1 MAEMQRRMEQWDH
14 SFTMAVPGVDLKG
27 GVLPPGSSGA
37 IVENDRSTKW
47 SVDQDGR
54 IKVTVKDGAD
64 AKEET
69 FEAKDMEELKKDHP
83 EIAKRLGGVL
93 GQGRAFVW
101 RSGPEQRLKLFG
113 KDLGQGGTWALRAP
127 EPPVL
132 GIEWTPVPDVLR
144 DQVELPDGG
153 IVVESVVKDS
163 LAEKLGLQ
171 RHDVLVEVQGKAVGG
186 TPDVRAALGEVKAG
200 EKVTAVVVRKG
211 LKKALETTK

>member
-1 MAEMQRRMEQWDH
+1 
-14 SFTMAVPGVDLKG
+14 
-27 GVLPPGSSGA
+27 
-37 IVENDRSTKW
+37 
-47 SVDQDGR
+47 
-54 IKVTVKDGAD
+54 
-64 AKEET
+64 
-69 FEAKDMEELKKDHP
+69 
-83 EIAKRLGGVL
+83 
-93 GQGRAFVW
+93 
-101 RSGPEQRLKLFG
+101 
-113 KDLGQGGTWALRAP
+113 
-127 EPPVL
+127 
-132 GIEWTPVPDVLR
+132 VLR